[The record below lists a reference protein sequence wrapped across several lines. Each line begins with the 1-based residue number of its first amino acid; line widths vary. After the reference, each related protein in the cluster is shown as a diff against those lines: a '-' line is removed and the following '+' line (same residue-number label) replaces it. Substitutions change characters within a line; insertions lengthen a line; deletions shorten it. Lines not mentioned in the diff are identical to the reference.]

1 MSKLI
6 SELKDD
12 DIVYVVEEWHY
23 RGKNGEIEN
32 RILEA
37 KIHIKID
44 EWPPTLDGYIH
55 KHIKGVLY
63 FNPNRTKITNG
74 DFQVFRISTLIPS
87 TPGKKLTKKEFDK
100 QRESPG
106 GIWYTEF
113 DEYLKSSYFAFM
125 DHFRVFTDKEDAK
138 NYIVDFKLNALRK
151 EFSKGIRVCKYKE
164 KKS

>member
-12 DIVYVVEEWHY
+12 DIVYVVEEWPY
-23 RGKNGEIEN
+23 RGENGEIEN

-37 KIHIKID
+37 KIHIKIE

-55 KHIKGVLY
+55 KSIKGTLN
-63 FNPNRTKITNG
+63 FNPNRTKITDG
-74 DFQVFRISTLIPS
+74 TFQVFRISTLIPYTS
-87 TPGKKLTKKEFDK
+87 GKKLTKKEFDK
-100 QRESPG
+100 RRETPG
-106 GIWYTEF
+106 GIWHTEF
-113 DEYLKSSYFAFM
+113 EEYLRSPYFTFM
-125 DHFRVFTDKEDAK
+125 NHFRVFTDKEDAK

-151 EFSKGIRVCKYKE
+151 EFSRGIRVCKYKE